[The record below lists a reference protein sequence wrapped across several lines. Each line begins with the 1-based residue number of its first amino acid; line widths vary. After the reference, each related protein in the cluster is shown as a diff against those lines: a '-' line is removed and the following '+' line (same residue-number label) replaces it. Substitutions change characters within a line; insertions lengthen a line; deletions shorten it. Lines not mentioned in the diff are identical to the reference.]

1 MWKQSRRDLGYTV
14 VVQWLSHVLLFWL
27 YGLQHARPPCPSP
40 SHRACSNS
48 CPLSQW
54 YHPTISSSVIP
65 FCPFLQSFP
74 ASGSFPINQFVTT
87 GGQSNGASISASE
100 LPKNILDW
108 FPLGLTGLILLSKQL
123 SRVFF
128 SVMVWRHQFF
138 GAQTFL
144 IVQLL
149 HLYSTMGK
157 TIALTIWMF
166 VGKCLCFLICCLGW
180 S

>member
-27 YGLQHARPPCPSP
+27 HGLQHARPPCPSP

-65 FCPFLQSFP
+65 VCPFLQSFP

-108 FPLGLTGLILLSKQL
+108 FPLGLTGLISLPSYKEI
-123 SRVFF
+123 
-128 SVMVWRHQFF
+128 
-138 GAQTFL
+138 TE
-144 IVQLL
+144 
-149 HLYSTMGK
+149 
-157 TIALTIWMF
+157 
-166 VGKCLCFLICCLGW
+166 KCLLFYYFPLNKLPKNIVHWFSSLIYFSWEWILLKDAKVKVFWLFLLN
-180 S
+180 

>member
-108 FPLGLTGLILLSKQL
+108 FPLGLTGLISLPSYKEI
-123 SRVFF
+123 
-128 SVMVWRHQFF
+128 
-138 GAQTFL
+138 TE
-144 IVQLL
+144 
-149 HLYSTMGK
+149 
-157 TIALTIWMF
+157 
-166 VGKCLCFLICCLGW
+166 KCLLFYYFPLNKLPKNIVHWFSSLIYVSREWILLKDAKVKVFWLFLLN
-180 S
+180 